1 MKTLGNIIWFIF
13 GGLFWAISAFLGGVV
28 CCITIIGI
36 PVGLQLFKMAGFVLW
51 PFGKKVKEQKVT
63 GLKNVLKLKKMKIC
77 LIYTMEYG
85 SLGVNMNGLQA
96 K

>member
-1 MKTLGNIIWFIF
+1 MSKIEKL
-13 GGLFWAISAFLGGVV
+13 
-28 CCITIIGI
+28 
-36 PVGLQLFKMAGFVLW
+36 
-51 PFGKKVKEQKVT
+51 
-63 GLKNVLKLKKMKIC
+63 GLKNVLKLKKMKIW